1 MSIDFIEYLFQ
12 KINGPEYR
20 DRPRRDTRMARGIRQ
35 AMPRR
40 RGASGQNT

>member
-12 KINGPEYR
+12 KNKTAPNTGTVLVATHEW
-20 DRPRRDTRMARGIRQ
+20 RGIRQ